1 MADEHAFCITNDMGA
16 VHKRDRPFPCRR
28 RGMTSDGARIPEAHY
43 ASCENDG
50 CRGCVP
56 RSARFGML
64 CPVCWG
70 RLQDALPRLAW
81 LIAHLRSIEKPA
93 QALGERVA
101 TSMERSILMPDSW
114 IVADELLT
122 AIGAPVLPS
131 TASIDDAV
139 ALAHEAVEAWSRD
152 MRSRVNTVEGAT
164 QAVILVK
171 RMGLALK
178 RWPDSEA
185 ELRHIPFVACPTCH
199 KAHLWRRAP
208 RQAGDDI
215 RVECGTPDCGYSLD
229 WWEWSTLY
237 APAFTAIEQDMKRR
251 EKAARKEAS

>member
-1 MADEHAFCITNDMGA
+1 MADEHAFCVTNEMGA

-28 RGMTSDGARIPEAHY
+28 RGRTADGTRIPEAHY
-43 ASCENDG
+43 ASCENDA

-70 RLQDALPRLAW
+70 RLQDALPRLGW
-81 LIAHLRSIEKPA
+81 LIAHLRSVEKPA

-114 IVADELLT
+114 IAADELLT
-122 AIGAPVLPS
+122 AMGARVIPS

-139 ALAHEAVEAWSRD
+139 QHAHGAVEAFSRD
-152 MRSRVNTVEGAT
+152 LLERVSTVEGAT
-164 QAVILVK
+164 RAVILLK
-171 RMGLALK
+171 RISLALK

-185 ELRHIPFVACPTCH
+185 ELRHIPHVACPTCH
-199 KAHLWRRAP
+199 RAHLWRRAP
-208 RQAGDDI
+208 KQQGDDI
-215 RVECGTPDCGYSLD
+215 RVECGTPQCDYSLD
-229 WWEWSTLY
+229 WWVWSEQY
-237 APAFTAIEQDMKRR
+237 APAFEAIEKDMKRR
-251 EKAARKEAS
+251 EKAARKEQA

>member
-1 MADEHAFCITNDMGA
+1 MTDEHVCITNNMGA

-28 RGMTSDGARIPEAHY
+28 RGISPAGARIPEAHY
-43 ASCENDG
+43 ASCEDDA

-64 CPVCWG
+64 CPVCWS

-81 LIAHLRSIEKPA
+81 LIAHLRSVEKPA

-114 IVADELLT
+114 IAADELLT
-122 AIGAPVLPS
+122 AIGAPVIPS
-131 TASIDDAV
+131 SASIDDAV
-139 ALAHEAVEAWSRD
+139 AIAHESVEAWARNARD
-152 MRSRVNTVEGAT
+152 RVNTTDGAM
-164 QAVILVK
+164 QAVIVVK

-185 ELRHIPFVACPTCH
+185 ELRHIPYVACPSCH

-208 RQAGDDI
+208 RRPGDDI
-215 RVECGTPDCGYSLD
+215 RVECGTPDCGYALD
-229 WWEWSTLY
+229 WWEWSEQY
-237 APAFTAIEQDMKRR
+237 ARAFEAIEKDMKRR
-251 EKAARKEAS
+251 AKAARKDAA

>member
-1 MADEHAFCITNDMGA
+1 MADEHAFCVSNNMGA

-28 RGMTSDGARIPEAHY
+28 RGRTADGTRIPEAHY
-43 ASCENDG
+43 ASCENDA

-70 RLQDALPRLAW
+70 RLQDALPRLGW
-81 LIAHLRSIEKPA
+81 LIAHLRSVEKPA

-114 IVADELLT
+114 IAADELLT
-122 AIGAPVLPS
+122 AMGARVIPS

-139 ALAHEAVEAWSRD
+139 AHAHGAVEAFSHGLLE
-152 MRSRVNTVEGAT
+152 RVNTVDGAM
-164 QAVILVK
+164 QAVILLK
-171 RMGLALK
+171 RISLALK

-185 ELRHIPFVACPTCH
+185 TLRHIPWVQCPTCREP
-199 KAHLWRRAP
+199 HLWRRAP
-208 RQAGDDI
+208 ERFGDDI
-215 RVECGTPDCGYSLD
+215 RVECGTPDCGYSLS
-229 WWEWSTLY
+229 WWSWSEQY
-237 APAFTAIEQDMKRR
+237 APAFEAIEKDMKRR
-251 EKAARKEAS
+251 EKAARREQG